1 MKLHYSREGYEG
13 NYTYISVC
21 GKEVKTHQ
29 EKEGS
34 TVHPNKA
41 NCKKCLATKVYQTDL
56 SDLNITKIG
65 MKRRIFISSD
75 LLNADEFRMAQGE
88 VIDFA
93 EVNGLT
99 GVERVFSQVLDFA
112 WHDLEKTWEAVR
124 NADEIY
130 AVSSLMPMA
139 GGGGAPV
146 IFNGMCERA
155 VKENITGKSVI
166 ILNELKH
173 VYWHL
178 IDIKLMKQAFK
189 KNDLY
194 MYNNTSDLIKID
206 ITKIKK

>member
-21 GKEVKTHQ
+21 GKKVKTHQ

-56 SDLNITKIG
+56 NDLNTNSDI
-65 MKRRIFISSD
+65 KRRIFISSD
-75 LLNADEFRMAQGE
+75 LLNATEFRSAQFE
-88 VIDFA
+88 VYDFA
-93 EVNGLT
+93 KMQGLT
-99 GVERVFSQVLDFA
+99 CVDRGFSQVLDFA
-112 WHDLEKTWEAVR
+112 WHDLEQTWEAVR
-124 NADEIY
+124 SADEIY
-130 AVSSLMPMA
+130 AISSLMPMA